1 MSSPV
6 QTIYAEGEV
15 SMIKKVV
22 CLKACRELHAV
33 GALTDSLLP
42 ESSVPCEDEPDIGI
56 SISLLIKKMNPDFI
70 LFQLL
75 LIFFIVTAYIC
86 WIPFPS
92 WSYLSES

>member
-6 QTIYAEGEV
+6 QTVFAEGEV
-15 SMIKKVV
+15 SIIKKVV

-56 SISLLIKKMNPDFI
+56 PISLLIKK
-70 LFQLL
+70 
-75 LIFFIVTAYIC
+75 
-86 WIPFPS
+86 
-92 WSYLSES
+92 